1 VSLVVALLA
10 ILFGDSVVSHRR
22 RPLPAP
28 PSLQRVL
35 AILACLV
42 AVAFG
47 ANRTDEE
54 LTAENA
60 RMTGDITV
68 AKADLHKIN
77 MEVAGLKA
85 QLETEIPE
93 LEAGIKEDQEP
104 SGSERQPRGA
114 V

>member
-1 VSLVVALLA
+1 M
-10 ILFGDSVVSHRR
+10 
-22 RPLPAP
+22 
-28 PSLQRVL
+28 
-35 AILACLV
+35 ACLV

-85 QLETEIPE
+85 QLS
-93 LEAGIKEDQEP
+93 EALLKE
-104 SGSERQPRGA
+104 STLKTSIA
-114 V
+114 YV

>member
-1 VSLVVALLA
+1 M
-10 ILFGDSVVSHRR
+10 
-22 RPLPAP
+22 
-28 PSLQRVL
+28 
-35 AILACLV
+35 ACLV

-47 ANRTDEE
+47 VNRTDEE

-85 QLETEIPE
+85 QLS
-93 LEAGIKEDQEP
+93 EALLKE
-104 SGSERQPRGA
+104 STLKTSIA
-114 V
+114 YV